1 MIIKP
6 TLFGVLMIIT
16 TAVFAEVVTPS
27 IPTADIVGG
36 KDHPLLKRYAGSY
49 IVAYQYK
56 GFDEFTFPL
65 SKLLEGK
72 RSNYF
77 LPYTPKQEKT
87 VEGPYTR
94 LVYLIPADRSPLEII
109 RNYQDEI
116 LDQGGKVLYEC
127 KREECGG
134 DKQRGISPAGGRGS
148 NVDGSLAMFLRPYD
162 RLGMKEYSRGY
173 CATTCNI
180 MDQRY
185 LVAELP
191 DVGAYI
197 SIHTYAY
204 KDMYY
209 TNCDAFKG
217 RTVAVVDIV
226 EGKPRE
232 KNMVIVEASD
242 MAQQISATGSVSLYG
257 ILFDTNKSS
266 IKADSGTTLQEIAKL
281 AQQQADIKLL
291 VVGHT
296 DDAGTF
302 EYNMDLSQSRAL
314 AVVEMLSTRYGISRE
329 RLTPVGVSFASP
341 VSSNATEEGRALNR
355 RVELVENRSN

>member
-1 MIIKP
+1 MIRKP
-6 TLFGVLMIIT
+6 ILFGIVLMTIT

-27 IPTADIVGG
+27 IPTADIEGG

-49 IVAYQYK
+49 IVAHQYK

-65 SKLLEGK
+65 SKLK
-72 RSNYF
+72 SQKDASTNYNTKYSF
-77 LPYTPKQEKT
+77 TSSKT

-94 LVYLIPADRSPLEII
+94 LVYLLPADRSPLEII

-116 LDQGGKVLYEC
+116 IDRGGKVLYEC

-134 DKQRGISPAGGRGS
+134 KKDKGITEKPE
-148 NVDGSLAMFLRPYD
+148 SLASFLRPYN
-162 RLGMKEYSRGY
+162 RLGMKDYSRGY

-232 KNMVIVEASD
+232 KNMVVVEASD
-242 MAQQISATGSVSLYG
+242 MAQQISATGSVSIYG

-266 IKADSGTTLQEIAKL
+266 IRADSGTTLQEIAKL
-281 AQQQADIKLL
+281 AQQQADMKLL

-296 DDAGTF
+296 DNAGTF

-314 AVVEMLSTRYGISRE
+314 AVVEMLSTQYGISRE
-329 RLTPVGVSFASP
+329 RLTPVGVSFSSP

-355 RVELVENRSN
+355 RVELVENRSE